1 LVENSDVVVTGDV
14 NIETTSITILAIYSN
29 YPLIIGV
36 KAGQGSV
43 NIHALFS
50 AFALTITLVILAWA
64 IHSLRE
70 DMAS

>member
-1 LVENSDVVVTGDV
+1 VVTGDV
-14 NIETTSITILAIYSN
+14 NIETTSIAILAIYSN

-50 AFALTITLVILAWA
+50 AFVSAITLVILAWA
-64 IHSLRE
+64 VHSSRE
-70 DMAS
+70 AIAS